1 MSGQRILVAASDGIA
16 AESWLKRKL
25 GESIPESSVQVIVL
39 GRNKHL
45 LAALNELGIEA
56 THIQTDTALRK
67 SDVRKALSDCDHLL
81 LFWDGRTL
89 SDLLFEARLRGIPTK
104 VHAIQVTEVVNR
116 DRSDSF
122 DAYIGRGTPWGNP
135 FVVGGQEGQFDR
147 DEAIEKYKAH
157 FESNIVGDES
167 KRRGLLGLRGMR
179 IACHCKPLACHGDVI
194 ASYLNGLDPDHIE
207 AA

>member
-25 GESIPESSVQVIVL
+25 EESIPASNVQVIGI
-39 GRNKHL
+39 GRNKYL
-45 LAALNELGIEA
+45 SVALEALNIEA
-56 THIQTDTALRK
+56 TYIQTDALLRK
-67 SDVRKALSDCDHLL
+67 SDVRKALDACDHLL

-89 SDLLFEARLRGIPTK
+89 NDLLFEARLRGMPTK
-104 VHAIQVTEVVNR
+104 VHAIQVTAVVNR
-116 DRSDSF
+116 DRGDSF
-122 DAYIGRGTPWGNP
+122 DAYIGRGTLWGNP

-157 FESNIVGDES
+157 FESNILGDES
-167 KRRGLLGLRGMR
+167 KRRGILGLRGMR

-194 ASYLNGLDPDHIE
+194 ASYLNGLDPDNIE